1 MDEVIQF
8 RGILP
13 PEEGSSQGRRYMPP
27 PSKASAG
34 GLILNALAPL
44 RGELDAALARG
55 DREAATRLA
64 YRALSQVADA
74 LAACRGDTLQAW
86 QVRVHALL
94 VELESLPL
102 EPQPDGTLAERG
114 TAVRVSYRNWAIS
127 RAEAESWAN
136 NLAERF
142 QALWPGAWIVFPSI
156 TGGASRTPAHTSA
169 LGVAR

>member
-13 PEEGSSQGRRYMPP
+13 PEKGGLSGRRYAPP
-27 PSKASAG
+27 PSKASPG

-44 RGELDAALARG
+44 RGELDTALARG
-55 DREAATRLA
+55 DREAATRIA
-64 YRALSQVADA
+64 YCALSQVADA

-94 VELESLPL
+94 VELEPLPL
-102 EPQPDGTLAERG
+102 APQPDGTLAEQG

-127 RAEAESWAN
+127 RAEAESWAQ

-142 QALWPGAWIVFPSI
+142 QALWPGAWVVFPAI
-156 TGGASRTPAHTSA
+156 TGGAARMPAHASA
-169 LGVAR
+169 LGAVK